1 MRMIID
7 LIQWYRTFVPSTA
20 QEVLAS
26 SGIRAT
32 RQRLQILEA
41 LEAEPND
48 ATAQELF
55 ETMRSRGVSI
65 GLATVYRAL
74 GLLSSHG
81 VVDALVHRPGE
92 VCYRLCGNEHH
103 HHLTCT
109 ECHQVV
115 ELGECELDPWLD
127 RLGSAHGFAVT
138 GHAVE
143 VTGICSDCSAP

>member
-1 MRMIID
+1 
-7 LIQWYRTFVPSTA
+7 
-20 QEVLAS
+20 LAS
-26 SGIRAT
+26 SGIRVT
-32 RQRLQILEA
+32 RQRLQVLEA
-41 LEAEPND
+41 LAAEPND
-48 ATAQELF
+48 ATAQEIF
-55 ETMRSRGVSI
+55 ETLRARGVSI

-74 GLLSSHG
+74 GLLSSYG

-92 VCYRLCGNEHH
+92 ICYRLCGEDHH

-138 GHAVE
+138 GHSVE
-143 VTGICSDCSAP
+143 VTGVCADCKAA

>member
-1 MRMIID
+1 MIID
-7 LIQWYRTFVPSTA
+7 LTHWYRTFVPSTA

-127 RLGSAHGFAVT
+127 RLGRTHGFAVT

>member
-7 LIQWYRTFVPSTA
+7 LTRWYRTFVPVAA
-20 QEVLAS
+20 QELLTA

-32 RQRLQILEA
+32 RQRVQVLETLA
-41 LEAEPND
+41 AEPND
-48 ATAQELF
+48 ATAQEIF
-55 ETMRSRGVSI
+55 EKLRSRGEHV

-81 VVDALVHRPGE
+81 VVDALMHRPGE
-92 VCYRLCGNEHH
+92 VCYRLCGEEHH

-109 ECHQVV
+109 GCHQVV

-127 RLGSAHGFAVT
+127 RLGRANGFAVT

-143 VTGICSDCSAP
+143 VTGICADCKAA

>member
-1 MRMIID
+1 MIID
-7 LIQWYRTFVPSTA
+7 LIQWYRTFVTSTA

-65 GLATVYRAL
+65 GLATIYRAL

-81 VVDALVHRPGE
+81 VVDALSHRPGE
-92 VCYRLCGNEHH
+92 VCYRLCGSEHH

-109 ECHQVV
+109 ECHHVV

-143 VTGICSDCSAP
+143 VTGICSNCNAP

>member
-1 MRMIID
+1 MIID
-7 LIQWYRTFVPSTA
+7 LTWWYRTFVPSTA

-26 SGIRAT
+26 SGIRVT
-32 RQRLQILEA
+32 RQRLQVLEA
-41 LEAEPND
+41 LAAEPND
-48 ATAQELF
+48 ATAQEIF
-55 ETMRSRGVSI
+55 ETLRARGVSI

-92 VCYRLCGNEHH
+92 ICYRLCGEDHH

-138 GHAVE
+138 GHSVE
-143 VTGICSDCSAP
+143 VTGVCADCKAA

>member
-1 MRMIID
+1 MIIA
-7 LIQWYRTFVPSTA
+7 LIQWYRTAVASTA
-20 QEVLAS
+20 QELLAAG
-26 SGIRAT
+26 GIRVT
-32 RQRLQILEA
+32 RQRLQVLEA
-41 LEAEPND
+41 LQAEPND
-48 ATAQELF
+48 ATAQEIF
-55 ETMRSRGVSI
+55 EMLRSRGVSI

-92 VCYRLCGNEHH
+92 VCYRLCGDEHH

-115 ELGECELDPWLD
+115 ELGGCELDPWLD
-127 RLGSAHGFAVT
+127 RLGSDHGFAVT

-143 VTGICSDCSAP
+143 VTGLCAGCRAA

>member
-7 LIQWYRTFVPSTA
+7 LTQWYRTFVASSA
-20 QEVLAS
+20 QALLTS

-32 RQRLQILEA
+32 RQRVQVLETLA
-41 LEAEPND
+41 AEPND
-48 ATAQELF
+48 ATAQEIF
-55 ETMRSRGVSI
+55 ETLRSRDVPI

-74 GLLSSHG
+74 GLLSRHG

-92 VCYRLCGNEHH
+92 VCYRLCGEEHH

-143 VTGICSDCSAP
+143 VTGICSDCNAR